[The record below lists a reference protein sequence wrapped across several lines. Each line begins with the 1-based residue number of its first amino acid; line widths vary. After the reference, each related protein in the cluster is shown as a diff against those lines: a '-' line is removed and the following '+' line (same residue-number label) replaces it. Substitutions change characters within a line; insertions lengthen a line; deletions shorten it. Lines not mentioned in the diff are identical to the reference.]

1 MTVRKENNITVLGL
15 SLVASTT
22 RFDWQMMLK
31 FGSNLEF
38 ENLGMPTNIS
48 VI

>member
-31 FGSNLEF
+31 LAA
-38 ENLGMPTNIS
+38 T
-48 VI
+48 